1 MILILNCMG
10 VDVIIDQLQIS
21 EWNKGSL
28 QISDM
33 LLYVI
38 VG

>member
-1 MILILNCMG
+1 MNLILNCMG
-10 VDVIIDQLQIS
+10 VDVIIDQLQIG
-21 EWNKGSL
+21 EWNKVIL

-38 VG
+38 VD